1 VLFGRSLAQAVAAIL
16 LAAVLLPFG
25 LHRSAHWLMKASANL
40 GKLSAY
46 WGWHYH
52 EYA

>member
-1 VLFGRSLAQAVAAIL
+1 MRSLAQTVAALALALIL
-16 LAAVLLPFG
+16 LPAG
-25 LHRSAHWLMKASANL
+25 RHRSAHWLCKAAANA
-40 GKLSAY
+40 GKLSAF